1 MSSLEEERLAQMVED
16 FIESESPSPIFSASS
31 RSLPGKHHAQY
42 LTLQEILG
50 SGAQA
55 EAEVL
60 ESVLKHM
67 RSKRVAEKTT
77 SLKKWLV
84 LRLKR
89 DGFNAS
95 LCQTSWVTSLGCPAG
110 DYEYIDITV
119 QNHEK
124 GDSMR
129 LILDMDFKSQF
140 ELARPTT
147 TYKELT
153 DTLPHIFVGT
163 EEKLNKI
170 ISLICAAAKQS
181 FRDRGLHIPPWR
193 TTTYMQCKW
202 LSSCQKV
209 PGENREAR
217 GGARG
222 YSKWAPSPPMV
233 KPKRG
238 HLGGGSGLSSQFSN
252 MSINCW

>member
-1 MSSLEEERLAQMVED
+1 MD
-16 FIESESPSPIFSASS
+16 FDARGIYASDGLTAPVISGFS
-31 RSLPGKHHAQY
+31 
-42 LTLQEILG
+42 
-50 SGAQA
+50 
-55 EAEVL
+55 
-60 ESVLKHM
+60 
-67 RSKRVAEKTT
+67 
-77 SLKKWLV
+77 
-84 LRLKR
+84 
-89 DGFNAS
+89 
-95 LCQTSWVTSLGCPAG
+95 G

-119 QNHEK
+119 QNHEN

-163 EEKLNKI
+163 KEKLNKI

-238 HLGGGSGLSSQFSN
+238 HLSGGSGLSSQFSN